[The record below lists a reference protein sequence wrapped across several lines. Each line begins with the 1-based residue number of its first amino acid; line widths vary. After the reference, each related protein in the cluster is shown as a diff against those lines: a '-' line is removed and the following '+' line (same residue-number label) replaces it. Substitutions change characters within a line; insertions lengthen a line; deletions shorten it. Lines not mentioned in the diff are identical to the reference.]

1 MLLGSQKGYGWH
13 FKKDGYHLSL
23 LIVLSSI
30 QSSEDSQILQ
40 AKAHLEGDPALE
52 HLRALVVDGS
62 LVDHSKRG
70 ASSDRGEDLGHAETI
85 ISELQWI
92 NVCAYVYYNMDI
104 NEVFSEI
111 SSPHKNI
118 KDD

>member
-1 MLLGSQKGYGWH
+1 MVGTL
-13 FKKDGYHLSL
+13 KKTDIIWVFWLSWC
-23 LIVLSSI
+23 SI
-30 QSSEDSQILQ
+30 QNSEDSQILQ
-40 AKAHLEGDPALE
+40 AWDQAEAHLEGDPALE

-85 ISELQWI
+85 ISELPWI
-92 NVCAYVYYNMDI
+92 NVCAYVYYMDI

-118 KDD
+118 KED